1 MLLLPTDA
9 DLAGVE
15 ILRKKVLMEVTLS
28 GCWWRKGCRFTNHT
42 TTSCIE
48 EKYLVDVRGSEVRLL
63 GDP

>member
-15 ILRKKVLMEVTLS
+15 ILGKKVLMEVTLS

-42 TTSCIE
+42 TTSR
-48 EKYLVDVRGSEVRLL
+48 VHRGWTPQRETIQVAEWQLH
-63 GDP
+63 